1 MTTVTTTEHAFAPIN
16 PEPPRDRWGRP
27 LIIPPDGGK
36 PTAYTRCTA
45 FVDVL
50 EDKYNLQKWM
60 QRMVTVGI
68 AQRPDLNLSA
78 ASMAADPEANKSG
91 LNDLCEQAV
100 EAAKGSAKATIG
112 SALHAFIERINL
124 GQDPGIV
131 PAEYERHIA
140 AYREQT
146 ARIGVR
152 PVHVERFTVQDDLRV
167 GGTPDLIAE
176 IAGVDGLVVLDLK
189 TGPSTLKYGSLKVAM
204 QMAVYAHSQLYD
216 PNIGTRTPIEGLR
229 TDKGVVVALDS
240 DTGECALHI
249 VDLAA
254 GWEAV
259 QLATQVRAWRA
270 RKDLLTEWPKPE
282 PQPALAESKPIAK
295 PDPQLGRALLAA
307 IAESAS
313 REALMD
319 LWSRAGET
327 WTEEHTAAAERRI
340 AQLAA

>member
-1 MTTVTTTEHAFAPIN
+1 MTEPVFTPIN
-16 PEPPRDRWGRP
+16 PEPARDRWQRP
-27 LIIPPDGGK
+27 LVIPPGGGK
-36 PTAYTRCTA
+36 PTAYTRCTTY
-45 FVDVL
+45 VDVL

-60 QRMVTVGI
+60 QRMVAVGLS
-68 AQRPDLNLSA
+68 QRSDLHLAA
-78 ASMAADPEANKSG
+78 ASMASDPDANKKR
-91 LNDLCEQAV
+91 LDDLCEQAV

-124 GQDPGIV
+124 GQDPGPI
-131 PAEYERHIA
+131 PAEYQRHIDNYLATVTA
-140 AYREQT
+140 A
-146 ARIGVR
+146 GFR

-176 IAGVDGLVVLDLK
+176 IAGVDGLVVCDLK
-189 TGPSTLKYGSLKVAM
+189 TGPSTLRYGSLRVAM
-204 QMAVYAHSQLYD
+204 QLAVYAHSQLYD
-216 PNIGTRTPIEGLR
+216 PADGARTAIEGLR

-240 DTGECALHI
+240 DTAECSLHI
-249 VDLAA
+249 VDLTA

-259 QLATQVRAWRA
+259 QVATQVRAWRT

-282 PQPALAESKPIAK
+282 PRPALAEAKPIGK

-319 LWSRAGET
+319 LWSRAGEA
-327 WTEEHTAAAERRI
+327 WGDEHTEAAKRRLET
-340 AQLAA
+340 LAA

>member
-1 MTTVTTTEHAFAPIN
+1 MIEHTFTPVQADPS
-16 PEPPRDRWGRP
+16 RDRWGRP
-27 LIIPPDGGK
+27 LIIPPGGGK
-36 PTAYTRCTA
+36 PIAYTRCTTY
-45 FVDVL
+45 VDVL

-60 QRMVTVGI
+60 QRMVAVGI
-68 AQRPDLNLSA
+68 AQRPDLHLSA
-78 ASMAADPEANKSG
+78 ASMAGDPDANKQQ

-124 GQDPGIV
+124 GQDPGPI
-131 PAEYERHIA
+131 PAEYQRHID
-140 AYREQT
+140 AYRAHT
-146 ARIGVR
+146 TMLH
-152 PVHVERFTVQDDLRV
+152 PVHVEQFTVQDDLRV

-176 IAGVDGLVVLDLK
+176 IAGVDGLVVCDLK
-189 TGPSTLKYGSLKVAM
+189 TGPATLRYGSLKVAM

-216 PNIGTRTPIEGLR
+216 PTDGARTPIEGLR

-240 DTGECALHI
+240 DTGECSLHI
-249 VDLAA
+249 VDLTA

-259 QLATQVRAWRA
+259 QVATQVRAWRT

-282 PQPALAESKPIAK
+282 PRPALAEAKPIGK

-319 LWSRAGET
+319 LWSRAGEA
-327 WTEEHTAAAERRI
+327 WGDEHTEAAKRRLET
-340 AQLAA
+340 LAA

>member
-36 PTAYTRCTA
+36 PTAYTRCTTY
-45 FVDVL
+45 VDVL

-60 QRMVTVGI
+60 QRMVAVGI
-68 AQRPDLNLSA
+68 AQRPDLHLSA
-78 ASMAADPEANKSG
+78 ASMASDPDAHKKP
-91 LNDLCEQAV
+91 LNELCEQAV

-112 SALHAFIERINL
+112 SALHAIVERINL
-124 GQDPGIV
+124 GVDPGIV
-131 PAEYERHIA
+131 PAEYQRHIDNYRATVSA
-140 AYREQT
+140 A
-146 ARIGVR
+146 GFV

-189 TGPSTLKYGSLKVAM
+189 TGPSTLRYGSLKVAM
-204 QMAVYAHSQLYD
+204 QLAVYAHSQLYD
-216 PNIGTRTPIEGLR
+216 ASNGTRTPIEGLR

-240 DTGECALHI
+240 GTAECSLHI
-249 VDLAA
+249 VDLVA

-259 QLATQVRAWRA
+259 QVAAQVRAWRA
-270 RKDLLTEWPKPE
+270 RKDLIAQWPVE
-282 PQPALAESKPIAK
+282 VAA
-295 PDPQLGRALLAA
+295 PDPVTPAVAPEVSRALLAA

-313 REALMD
+313 REALRE
-319 LWSRAGET
+319 LWSAAGEA
-327 WTEEHTAAAERRI
+327 WTEEHTAAAEKRI